1 MDNTAF
7 HNAFQEFISR
17 KGMNATA
24 QRRIIA
30 EVFFRFPGH
39 HSLEE
44 FYQRVQQQDSS
55 IGQTTVYRTLKLLCE
70 AGLAMEIHFSDGIAR
85 YELAASDSHH
95 DHMVCVACGRVI
107 EIYDPRIE
115 KIQHELA
122 RKYDF
127 LLRGHVHNL
136 YGVCASCAAR
146 EQRERQTAD
155 GGGLPAEKEG

>member
-44 FYQRVQQQDSS
+44 FYQRVQQQDAS

-95 DHMVCVACGRVI
+95 DHMVCVTCGKII

-122 RKYDF
+122 RKYGF

-136 YGVCASCAAR
+136 YGVCADCAAR
-146 EQRERQTAD
+146 ELSAR
-155 GGGLPAEKEG
+155 PAEADEGNGATEE

>member
-44 FYQRVQQQDSS
+44 FYQRVQQQDAS

-95 DHMVCVACGRVI
+95 DHMVCVTCGKII

-122 RKYDF
+122 RKYGF

-136 YGVCASCAAR
+136 YGVCADCAAR
-146 EQRERQTAD
+146 ELSAQSMMGNEGEEVT
-155 GGGLPAEKEG
+155 KE

>member
-95 DHMVCVACGRVI
+95 DHMVCVACGKVI
-107 EIYDPRIE
+107 EIFGKSRLGEVAKEHGIVNTA
-115 KIQHELA
+115 KIPFDASL
-122 RKYDF
+122 
-127 LLRGHVHNL
+127 
-136 YGVCASCAAR
+136 ASCC
-146 EQRERQTAD
+146 D
-155 GGGLPAEKEG
+155 KGLVELFEGDYVNKLFEGLEKN